1 MICMR
6 VSRSPPCLKAE
17 YINPREWKQ
26 EGKCYSKFCFKTIY
40 RITKCE
46 RSIEFY
52 SKSVRMTSFTFFFF
66 WRCFFERWKRIFQRN
81 WCWFLSRRGMELN
94 IYIYTLVCIRLIYW
108 FSSNIDGKIRNFL
121 IKYNRKVGHFI
132 VNDN

>member
-26 EGKCYSKFCFKTIY
+26 KGKCYSKFCFKTIY

-66 WRCFFERWKRIFQRN
+66 FWRCFFERWNFPTKLMLIFIETWN
-81 WCWFLSRRGMELN
+81 GI